1 MAVPSLI
8 ERWLPA
14 PKVGAESLR
23 ERGAFSALPAPFALH
38 VWWARRPLIASR
50 AAIVS
55 SLLPAW
61 PSDEDA
67 ANDERLREVRAALE
81 REFPGGDNAYRA
93 WFVRVLGIAGD
104 PVAARAAIAA
114 ARAQGTSTDG
124 NAYGYDRAFTV
135 TPDAEERQRIH
146 RLAALR
152 GAAGNPPVVLDPFA
166 GGGSIP
172 LEATRFGCETIANEL
187 NPVASAV
194 LAATVTL
201 PLAHGPEL
209 PALVHRY
216 GERWCER
223 IQERLDSFFPREQP
237 TDRVAYVW
245 AHAIPCPETGYLT
258 PLIPNSWLA
267 NAGAKRV
274 AIAVEGNAVSGEI
287 RRRLVNGDEA
297 AEVGPTGTYK
307 GGNAVSIFT
316 GQPITGATIRE
327 SAQAGR
333 LGEILLA
340 VVVTRPGVRGRSYRL
355 PTPEDLAAVEVA
367 RAEYLRREPELEVE
381 GLLPTEAVEAG
392 HKTDEPRRMGLTT
405 WRSMFTPRQALGH
418 AVALRELYQIVADC
432 RTEEGEDAARAVA
445 LYLAIAL
452 DKAVDYN
459 GRLSSWDATR
469 DKVRNTFDR
478 HDFAFKH
485 TFAEFDA
492 ARSLYA
498 WAVSQ
503 ADRTLGGT
511 LALAH
516 SPSSLNGDAPAARAR
531 VLRGSAAALAD
542 VPTASV
548 DAVVTDPP
556 YYDNVIYS
564 ECSDYFYVWLKRAL
578 RDTWPEFCDLEL
590 TEKRAEAVAN
600 PSLFRE
606 LATHSGRGRREPGTR
621 TALDLA
627 TGHYERLLADS
638 WREAHRVLRDDG
650 VLTVM
655 FTHKRVDAWD
665 TLGASL
671 LAAGFSIHSSWP
683 VHTESEHSLHQAKK
697 NSASSTI
704 FLACRKRPATEPAY
718 WTDIRGDVARA
729 ARRAAADLARDGLTG
744 VDLTVAT
751 FGPVLSVLSRSWP
764 VYTGE
769 LDDHGQSVI
778 IRPDVALDLAREEVA
793 KLKKAG
799 LLGGK
804 TIEFDRP
811 TDWYLLAW
819 SDFRAAEFPA
829 GEALKLSLATHL
841 DLADLLREHKLAKAA
856 SGTVTLLSP
865 KQRRTARAVD
875 LSAHEH
881 PTLVDALHALMVIY
895 DEDGLGA
902 GRSWLA
908 QRNLLDSERFAGLV
922 RAALFAIPRTK
933 LKGEW
938 VREEARVLDSLRET
952 LFPDLPIP
960 AEQARP
966 EDQLAL
972 ALIA

>member
-14 PKVGAESLR
+14 PVVGAESLR
-23 ERGAFSALPAPFALH
+23 DASAAQKPPPNRLH
-38 VWWARRPLIASR
+38 VWWARRPLTASR
-50 AAIVS
+50 AAIVA

-61 PSDEDA
+61 PTDDEA
-67 ANDERLREVRAALE
+67 AADERSGEVRHALE
-81 REFPGGDNAYRA
+81 REFPGGEEEYRK

-104 PVAARAAIAA
+104 PVAARAAITA
-114 ARAQGTSTDG
+114 ARAQGTTTDG
-124 NAYGYDRAFTV
+124 NAYGYDRAYTV
-135 TPDAEERQRIH
+135 TPSSEERERIH
-146 RLAALR
+146 RLARVR
-152 GAAGNPPVVLDPFA
+152 GAVGNPPVVLDPFA

-172 LEATRFGCETIANEL
+172 LEAARYGCETIANEL
-187 NPVASAV
+187 NPVASAI
-194 LAATVTL
+194 LAATISL

-209 PALVHRY
+209 PALVRRY

-223 IQERLDSFFPREQP
+223 IRERLDSYFPREQAN
-237 TDRVAYVW
+237 DRLAYVW
-245 AHAIPCPETGYLT
+245 AHAIPCPETGHLT

-274 AIAVEGNAVSGEI
+274 AIAVEGDAATGEI
-287 RRRLVNGDEA
+287 RRRLVTGDEA
-297 AEVGPTGTYK
+297 GEVGPTGTYK

-355 PTPEDLAAVEVA
+355 PTPEDLAAVGAA
-367 RAEYLRREPELEVE
+367 RAEYARREPELEVE
-381 GLLPTEAVEAG
+381 GVLPTEAVEEG

-405 WRSMFTPRQALGH
+405 WRSMFTPRQALGY
-418 AVALRELYQIVADC
+418 ATGLSELRGVVADC
-432 RTEEGEDAARAVA
+432 RGEDGEEAARAVA
-445 LYLAIAL
+445 LYLGF
-452 DKAVDYN
+452 AVDKGLNYN
-459 GRLSSWDATR
+459 ARLNGWHPTR
-469 DKVRNTFDR
+469 ETGANVFDR

-485 TFAEFDA
+485 TFAELDA
-492 ARSLYA
+492 SRALFP
-498 WAVSQ
+498 WAVRQ
-503 ADRTLGGT
+503 VDD
-511 LALAH
+511 ALRGIVKLVHA
-516 SPSSLNGDAPAARAR
+516 PTSLNGGAPSSRVR
-531 VLRGSAAALAD
+531 VLRGSATSLSR

-578 RDTWPEFCDLEL
+578 RDTWPEFCELEL

-600 PSLFRE
+600 PALFRE
-606 LATHSGRGRREPGTR
+606 LATHSGRGRREPGTK

-704 FLACRKRPATEPAY
+704 FLACRKRPTTEPAY

-778 IRPDVALDLAREEVA
+778 IRPDVALDLARGEVA

-865 KQRRTARAVD
+865 KQRRTARAID

-902 GRSWLA
+902 ARSWLA